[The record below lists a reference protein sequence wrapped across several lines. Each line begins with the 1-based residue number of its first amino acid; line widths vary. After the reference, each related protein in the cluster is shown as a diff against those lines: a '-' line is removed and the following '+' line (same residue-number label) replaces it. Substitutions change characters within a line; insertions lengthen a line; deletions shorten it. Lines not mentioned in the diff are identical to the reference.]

1 LSCGSHYDHSDVNY
15 DIEVEK
21 MVIDFGDT
29 LVSPIFTSF
38 SIQSSYENSSFIHTF
53 LDRSRNLIITN
64 IETGEFIKKININA
78 DGGPNS
84 TSGGILDFFPVSD
97 STFLIQSFPFF
108 YFINQN
114 GDVIK
119 RHNLEDKMNKLFGD
133 MYADNLYLSGVMS
146 HSVKINKNKF
156 VLQVFRGDINLIDNY
171 PEYPLFITVKIDNEL
186 NIDLLPME
194 IYFPS
199 KFKLEKTNSYAQN
212 EKASYSVQNG
222 YIIYGFS
229 FSSSVFMY
237 NLETGLTSCLDLEID
252 NGTNFSPPD
261 DNHPYSI
268 SNKLF
273 TAFGMP
279 IVDFDSKLIY
289 RFHTDVNHEDPMESE
304 NFLAIF
310 DFEGKKLIES
320 SLGKNRDRILVRP
333 FLFNGHLYV
342 KPPFPSSENEYLEFY
357 KFKLVKR

>member
-1 LSCGSHYDHSDVNY
+1 LSCGSHYDQYDLNY

-21 MVIDFGDT
+21 MIVDFGDT

-38 SIQSSYENSSFIHTF
+38 SIESNYDSNSFIHTF
-53 LDRSRNLIITN
+53 LDQSRNIVITN
-64 IETGEFIKKININA
+64 LETGKFIRKIKINT
-78 DGGPNS
+78 DSGPTS
-84 TSGGILDFFPVSD
+84 TSGAILDFFPVGD
-97 STFLIQSFPFF
+97 SSFLIQSFPFF
-108 YFINQN
+108 YFINRN

-119 RHNLEDKMNKLFGD
+119 RHNLEDKMNRIFGN

-146 HSVKINKNKF
+146 HSVKINKNEF
-156 VLQVFRGDINLIDNY
+156 VLQVFRGDINLIDKF
-171 PEYPLFITVKIDNEL
+171 PEYPLFITVKVDNEL
-186 NIDLLPME
+186 NIDLLPLE

-199 KFKLEKTNSYAQN
+199 KFKTGETNSYAQN

-229 FSSSVFMY
+229 FSSSVFIY
-237 NLETGLTSCLDLEID
+237 NLENGSTSCLDLEIE

-273 TAFGMP
+273 TDFGMP

-289 RFHTDVNHEDPMESE
+289 RFHTDINHEDPMESK
-304 NFLAIF
+304 NFLAVF
-310 DFEGKKLIES
+310 DLEGVKLIES

-333 FLFNGHLYV
+333 FLFKGQLYV
-342 KPPFPSSENEYLEFY
+342 KPPFPTSEEEYLEFY

>member
-1 LSCGSHYDHSDVNY
+1 MKNFILVITLFCLSCGSHYDHSDVNY

-186 NIDLLPME
+186 NIDLLPR
-194 IYFPS
+194 
-199 KFKLEKTNSYAQN
+199 KL
-212 EKASYSVQNG
+212 
-222 YIIYGFS
+222 
-229 FSSSVFMY
+229 
-237 NLETGLTSCLDLEID
+237 
-252 NGTNFSPPD
+252 
-261 DNHPYSI
+261 
-268 SNKLF
+268 
-273 TAFGMP
+273 
-279 IVDFDSKLIY
+279 
-289 RFHTDVNHEDPMESE
+289 
-304 NFLAIF
+304 
-310 DFEGKKLIES
+310 
-320 SLGKNRDRILVRP
+320 
-333 FLFNGHLYV
+333 
-342 KPPFPSSENEYLEFY
+342 FPSSLSMKRRFLMLKNEESILFRPRRIYYIMDSVFQSKCFFMY
-357 KFKLVKR
+357 KFGKPD